1 MFGDFLK
8 GIRMQAAY
16 ARTFSCVGCHSLRLR
31 NLCSLSTSSRL
42 VGAGNFQHREQCEGH
57 TRLDGFDILISKASK
72 GSSDDE
78 IFQSLV
84 NDRACDGINVSHDLI
99 EVLLHRFKDNWKS
112 AFGIF
117 KWASLHSGF
126 RHSPETYDM
135 MVDILGKMK
144 QWGKVRDL
152 LEEMNQGS
160 LITLNTIAKVMRRF
174 AGAGQWE
181 DAVRIFDEIET
192 LGLEKN
198 IESLNLLIDTLCK
211 ENNVEQARA
220 ILLNLKQHISPNA
233 YTFNIF
239 IHGWCKVRRVDE
251 AHWTILEMKGHGFC
265 PSVISYTTIIQCY
278 CREQNFNRVYEL
290 LDEMRAQDCCPN
302 VITFTGIIFALA
314 KAEKFEEAL
323 QMAERMKSL
332 GCRPDV
338 LFYNSLIYTLGR
350 AGRVYDATY
359 VFKVEMHSAG
369 LTPNTCTYNTMISM
383 FCDHAQQIKAFELL
397 KEMEDSGLCKPNT
410 QSYHPLIKSCFKAG
424 IIDSCLNDILDYM
437 VDRHNLCLDI
447 STYTLIIHGLCRAG
461 KCEWAY
467 SIFEEMIDRGLV
479 PRHRTCRLLLEEV
492 KLKNM
497 YEAAEKIEDVMK
509 KL

>member
-1 MFGDFLK
+1 
-8 GIRMQAAY
+8 MQAAC
-16 ARTFSCVGCHSLRLR
+16 ARPLSCMCCQSLTLR
-31 NLCSLSTSSRL
+31 NLCSPSTSSRL
-42 VGAGNFQHREQCEGH
+42 VATRNFQHREQCQGH
-57 TRLDGFDILISKASK
+57 TGLFDLDILISKASK
-72 GSSDDE
+72 GSSEDE

-84 NDRACDGINVSHDLI
+84 NDRACDAINVSHNLI
-99 EVLLHRFKDNWKS
+99 EGLLHRFKDNWKS

-144 QWGKVRDL
+144 QWGKVRAL
-152 LEEMNQGS
+152 LEEMSQRS

-174 AGAGQWE
+174 AGGGQWK

-192 LGLEKN
+192 LGLDKN
-198 IESLNLLIDTLCK
+198 IESLNLLFDTLCK
-211 ENNVEQARA
+211 ENKVEQARA
-220 ILLNLKQHISPNA
+220 VFLNLKQHISPNA

-251 AHWTILEMKGHGFC
+251 AHWTILEMKGHGFR

-290 LDEMRAQDCCPN
+290 LDEMQAQDCSPN

-314 KAEKFEEAL
+314 KAENFEEAL
-323 QMAERMKSL
+323 QMAERMKSV
-332 GCRPDV
+332 GCKPDT

-350 AGRVYDATY
+350 AGRVHDAIY
-359 VFKVEMHSAG
+359 VFKVEMQNAS

-383 FCDHAQQIKAFELL
+383 FCDHAEQSKAFELL
-397 KEMEDSGLCKPNT
+397 KEMQDSGLCKPDT

-424 IIDSCLNDILDYM
+424 VIDSCLNDILDYM
-437 VDRHNLCLDI
+437 VNKHRLCLDI
-447 STYTLIIHGLCRAG
+447 STYTLIIHGLCRADQ
-461 KCEWAY
+461 CEWAY
-467 SIFEEMIDRGLV
+467 SIFEEMINHGLV
-479 PRHRTCRLLLEEV
+479 PRHRTCRLLLDEV

-497 YEAAEKIEDVMK
+497 YGAAEKIEDVMK
-509 KL
+509 KLL